1 MRAVT
6 YHGVPSSVNV
16 TNVPRPTVMES
27 TDVIVKMTLSV
38 ICGTDLHTY
47 HGLEGGNPPWVMGH
61 EGLGTVSD
69 VGNAMNTLKV
79 GDYNVIPDSIA
90 SGHLETGSTMSSA
103 EGFGFGGD
111 LGGLKAEYA
120 LVPNAQDTLIPINIT
135 TNTTSLALEQ
145 NLLSLSDIFAT
156 EWQSLDFAGFQPGDC
171 VAIFG
176 AGPVGLLAALAAKIR
191 GASRLFS
198 IDCIGERLSR
208 ATILGAIPIDF
219 SHNDPVAQI
228 KAYEPRSMHR
238 SVDCVGMEAAD
249 AHNHKDEGIVLQ
261 NMVDVTASGGS
272 IGQIGVYHAQNS
284 SRGAPLASTIS
295 PRIAFPIS
303 NFWLNGL
310 SYRPGVV
317 DPRPL
322 ADKLLSLIS
331 NDRAFPNVI
340 SSSVIDIEQAPEYYK
355 RFDAKQEIKVYIR
368 CGERSYKDGEG
379 IQGV

>member
-1 MRAVT
+1 
-6 YHGVPSSVNV
+6 
-16 TNVPRPTVMES
+16 MES

-38 ICGTDLHTY
+38 ICGTDLHIY

-69 VGNAMNTLKV
+69 VGDAMNTLKV
-79 GDYNVIPDSIA
+79 GDYVVIPDSIA

-103 EGFGFGGD
+103 E
-111 LGGLKAEYA
+111 AEYA
-120 LVPNAQDTLIPINIT
+120 RVPNAQDTLIPINIT

-156 EWQSLDFAGFQPGDC
+156 GWQSLDFAGFQPGDS

-176 AGPVGLLAALAAKIR
+176 AGPIGLLAALAAKIR
-191 GASRLFS
+191 GASRVFS
-198 IDCIGERLSR
+198 IDRIEERLSR
-208 ATILGAIPIDF
+208 AASLGAIPIDF

-228 KAYEPRSMHR
+228 KAYEPRGVSR
-238 SVDCVGMEAAD
+238 SVDCVGMEAVD
-249 AHNHKDEGIVLQ
+249 AHNHKDEGIVLR
-261 NMVDVTASGGS
+261 NMVDVTASGGG

-303 NFWLNGL
+303 DFWLKGL

-317 DPRPL
+317 DPKPL

-368 CGERSYKDGEG
+368 SGERSYKDGEG
-379 IQGV
+379 IHGV

>member
-38 ICGTDLHTY
+38 ICGTDLHIY

-69 VGNAMNTLKV
+69 VGDAMNTLKV

-145 NLLSLSDIFAT
+145 NLLSLSGIFAT
-156 EWQSLDFAGFQPGDC
+156 GWQSLDFAGFQPGD
-171 VAIFG
+171 
-176 AGPVGLLAALAAKIR
+176 
-191 GASRLFS
+191 S
-198 IDCIGERLSR
+198 
-208 ATILGAIPIDF
+208 
-219 SHNDPVAQI
+219 
-228 KAYEPRSMHR
+228 
-238 SVDCVGMEAAD
+238 
-249 AHNHKDEGIVLQ
+249 
-261 NMVDVTASGGS
+261 
-272 IGQIGVYHAQNS
+272 
-284 SRGAPLASTIS
+284 
-295 PRIAFPIS
+295 
-303 NFWLNGL
+303 
-310 SYRPGVV
+310 
-317 DPRPL
+317 
-322 ADKLLSLIS
+322 
-331 NDRAFPNVI
+331 
-340 SSSVIDIEQAPEYYK
+340 
-355 RFDAKQEIKVYIR
+355 
-368 CGERSYKDGEG
+368 
-379 IQGV
+379 